1 MSKNIL
7 LCGNPNVGK
16 SSLYNIL
23 TKSHE
28 HTGNWTGK
36 TVEITSK
43 AIKNTDY
50 KLIDLPGIYSLSSL
64 SDEEI
69 VARNT
74 MYFTEYEK
82 IIYVCDASNLE
93 KNLNL
98 LLQISEI
105 NKNII
110 LCLNMVDELKSKQIN
125 IDVDLLKKILGIEV
139 IECSTKSNIG
149 IDTLLLSLDKHSY
162 LNYNIIYNDEIEKH
176 ISNIINYLDEPYK
189 NRFIA
194 IKILERDLNIIEAIQ
209 KINGDNIIN
218 ENIKKYI
225 MSINSEEIAD
235 NISII
240 INNFSKDICN
250 KIVKKNKKKDVNK
263 LDKILT
269 SKIYAVPLMLLMLF
283 MIFLITI
290 VLANYPS
297 ELLSNLFIYIEKL
310 LFKLSNILNIPKLV
324 YEPIIFGVYRVV
336 SFIIS
341 VMFPPLVIFFFLFT
355 YAEES
360 GLLPRIAF
368 NFDKICSKANC
379 HGKQSLTICSGFGCN
394 ACAVVGSRI
403 IDSKRDKLL
412 AILTNSF
419 IPCNGRFPMIIAIIS
434 MFFVNSNNKIM
445 IALYLT
451 MFVIFAIFMSF
462 LTSFILS
469 KTILKGY
476 SGFFVLE
483 LPDYKKVKIRSV
495 IKTSFVYKSLSILK
509 KAVLISL
516 PAGLIIYILTKVNI
530 NNVSLLVYISC
541 FLDSFAKL
549 LGLDGT
555 ILTSFILG
563 FPANEIVMPLM
574 IMGYLNETSV
584 SLISNYLTIKNI
596 LIDNNWTI
604 VTAMCT
610 ILFSIMHFPC
620 ATTLATIKSEVGTK
634 WMIYSFI
641 IPLLTGIVF
650 LLLLNIFI

>member
-1 MSKNIL
+1 MNNDIL

-16 SSLYNIL
+16 SSIYNIL

-36 TVEITSK
+36 TVEVTSK
-43 AIKNTDY
+43 QIKNTKY

-69 VARNT
+69 ITRNT
-74 MYFTEYEK
+74 LYFTCYEK
-82 IIYVCDASNLE
+82 IIYVCDACNLE

-110 LCLNMVDELKSKQIN
+110 LCLNMVDELNNKQIE
-125 IDVDLLKKILGIEV
+125 IDIEYLKEILGIEIV
-139 IECSTKSNIG
+139 QCSAREKDG
-149 IDTLLLSLDKHSY
+149 IKELFNSLEKHSVFRY
-162 LNYNIIYNDEIEKH
+162 KFNYNYTIEKH
-176 ISNIINYLDEPYK
+176 ISFIIDHVEEPYK
-189 NRFIA
+189 NRFVA
-194 IKILERDLNIIEAIQ
+194 VKILEKDIDFIETIEKLNNDTIL
-209 KINGDNIIN
+209 NDD
-218 ENIKKYI
+218 IKKYI

-235 NISII
+235 SIAVS
-240 INNFSKDICN
+240 INDRSKDICSLVQ
-250 KIVKKNKKKDVNK
+250 IKNNEKTMSK
-263 LDKILT
+263 LDKIF
-269 SKIYAVPLMLLMLF
+269 SNKIYTIPLMLVMIF
-283 MIFLITI
+283 AIFLITI

-297 ELLSNLFIYIEKL
+297 ELLSKLFIYFENI
-310 LFKLSNILNIPKLV
+310 LFKLSNILCIPKII
-324 YEPIIFGVYRVV
+324 YEPLIFGVFRVV
-336 SFIIS
+336 SFIVS

-360 GLLPRIAF
+360 GILPRIAF
-368 NFDKICSKANC
+368 NLDKVCSKANC

-394 ACAVVGSRI
+394 ACAIVGSRI

-434 MFFVNSNNKIM
+434 MFFVTSNNKILV
-445 IALYLT
+445 ALYLT
-451 MFVIFAIFMSF
+451 LFVLFAISISL
-462 LTSFILS
+462 LTSFVLS

-476 SGFFVLE
+476 PGFFVLE
-483 LPDYKKVKIRSV
+483 LPDYKKVKLSKI

-516 PAGLIIYILTKVNI
+516 PAGLIIYVLTKINI
-530 NNVSLLVYISC
+530 NNISLLVYIST
-541 FLDSFAKL
+541 FLNPFAKL

-563 FPANEIVMPLM
+563 IPANEIVMPLM
-574 IMGYLNETSV
+574 IMGYVNESSV
-584 SLISNYLTIKNI
+584 SLISNYFTIKNI

-604 VTAMCT
+604 VTAMST

-620 ATTLATIKSEVGTK
+620 ATTLSTIKSEVGFK
-634 WMIYSFI
+634 WMIYSFM
-641 IPLLTGIVF
+641 IPLLTGIMF
-650 LLLLNIFI
+650 LLILNIFI

>member
-1 MSKNIL
+1 MNNDIL

-16 SSLYNIL
+16 SSIYNIL

-36 TVEITSK
+36 TVEVTSK
-43 AIKNTDY
+43 QIKNTKY

-69 VARNT
+69 ITRNT
-74 MYFTEYEK
+74 LYFTCYEK
-82 IIYVCDASNLE
+82 IIYVCDACNLE

-110 LCLNMVDELKSKQIN
+110 LCLNMVDELNNKKIE
-125 IDVDLLKKILGIEV
+125 IDIEYLKEILGIEIV
-139 IECSTKSNIG
+139 QCSAREKDG
-149 IDTLLLSLDKHSY
+149 IKELFNSLEKHSVFRY
-162 LNYNIIYNDEIEKH
+162 KFNYNYTIEKH
-176 ISNIINYLDEPYK
+176 ISFIIDHVEEPYK
-189 NRFIA
+189 NRFVA
-194 IKILERDLNIIEAIQ
+194 VKILEKDIDFIETIEKLNNDTIL
-209 KINGDNIIN
+209 NDD
-218 ENIKKYI
+218 IKKYI

-235 NISII
+235 SIAVS
-240 INNFSKDICN
+240 INDRSKDICSLVQ
-250 KIVKKNKKKDVNK
+250 IKNNEKTMSK
-263 LDKILT
+263 LDKVF
-269 SKIYAVPLMLLMLF
+269 SNKIYTIPLMLVMIF
-283 MIFLITI
+283 AIFLITI

-297 ELLSNLFIYIEKL
+297 ELLSKLFIYFENI
-310 LFKLSNILNIPKLV
+310 LFKLSNILCIPKII
-324 YEPIIFGVYRVV
+324 YEPLIFGVFRVV
-336 SFIIS
+336 SFIVS

-360 GLLPRIAF
+360 GILPRIAF
-368 NFDKICSKANC
+368 NLDKVCSKANC

-394 ACAVVGSRI
+394 ACAIVGSRI

-434 MFFVNSNNKIM
+434 MFFVTSNNKILV
-445 IALYLT
+445 ALYLT
-451 MFVIFAIFMSF
+451 LFVLFAISISL
-462 LTSFILS
+462 LTSFVLS

-476 SGFFVLE
+476 PGFFVLE
-483 LPDYKKVKIRSV
+483 LPDYKKVKLSKI

-516 PAGLIIYILTKVNI
+516 PAGLIIYILTKINI
-530 NNVSLLVYISC
+530 NNISLLVYIST
-541 FLDSFAKL
+541 FLNPFAKL

-563 FPANEIVMPLM
+563 IPANEIVMPLM
-574 IMGYLNETSV
+574 IMGYVNESSV
-584 SLISNYLTIKNI
+584 SLISNYFTIKNI

-604 VTAMCT
+604 VTAMST

-620 ATTLATIKSEVGTK
+620 ATTLSTIKSEVGFK
-634 WMIYSFI
+634 WMIYSFM
-641 IPLLTGIVF
+641 IPLLTGIMF
-650 LLLLNIFI
+650 LLILNIFI

>member
-1 MSKNIL
+1 MNNDIL

-16 SSLYNIL
+16 SSIYNIL

-36 TVEITSK
+36 TVEVTSK
-43 AIKNTDY
+43 QIKNTKY

-69 VARNT
+69 ITRNT
-74 MYFTEYEK
+74 LYFTCYEK
-82 IIYVCDASNLE
+82 IIYVCDACNLE

-110 LCLNMVDELKSKQIN
+110 LCLNMVDELNNKQIE
-125 IDVDLLKKILGIEV
+125 IDIEYLKEILGIEIV
-139 IECSTKSNIG
+139 QCSAREKDG
-149 IDTLLLSLDKHSY
+149 IKELFNSLEKHSVFRY
-162 LNYNIIYNDEIEKH
+162 KFNYNYTIEKH
-176 ISNIINYLDEPYK
+176 ISFIIDHVEEPYK
-189 NRFIA
+189 NRFVA
-194 IKILERDLNIIEAIQ
+194 VKILEKDIDFIETIEKLNNDTIL
-209 KINGDNIIN
+209 NDD
-218 ENIKKYI
+218 IKKYI

-235 NISII
+235 SIAVS
-240 INNFSKDICN
+240 INDRSKDICSLVQ
-250 KIVKKNKKKDVNK
+250 IKNNEKTMSK
-263 LDKILT
+263 LDKVF
-269 SKIYAVPLMLLMLF
+269 SNKIYTIPLMLVMIF
-283 MIFLITI
+283 AIFLITI

-297 ELLSNLFIYIEKL
+297 ELLSKLFIYFENI
-310 LFKLSNILNIPKLV
+310 LFKLSNILCIPKII
-324 YEPIIFGVYRVV
+324 YEPLIFGVFRVV
-336 SFIIS
+336 SFIVS

-360 GLLPRIAF
+360 GILPRIAF
-368 NFDKICSKANC
+368 NLDKVCSKANC

-394 ACAVVGSRI
+394 ACAIVGSRI

-434 MFFVNSNNKIM
+434 MFFVTSNNKILV
-445 IALYLT
+445 ALYLT
-451 MFVIFAIFMSF
+451 LFVLFAISISL
-462 LTSFILS
+462 LTSFVLS

-476 SGFFVLE
+476 PGFFVLE
-483 LPDYKKVKIRSV
+483 LPDYKKVKLSKI

-516 PAGLIIYILTKVNI
+516 PAGLIIYILTKINI
-530 NNVSLLVYISC
+530 NNISLLVYIST
-541 FLDSFAKL
+541 FLNPFAKL

-563 FPANEIVMPLM
+563 IPANEIVMPLM
-574 IMGYLNETSV
+574 IMGYVNESSV
-584 SLISNYLTIKNI
+584 SLISNYFTIKNI

-604 VTAMCT
+604 VTAMST

-620 ATTLATIKSEVGTK
+620 ATTLSTIKSEVGFK
-634 WMIYSFI
+634 WMIYSFM
-641 IPLLTGIVF
+641 IPLLTGIMF
-650 LLLLNIFI
+650 LLILNIFI

>member
-16 SSLYNIL
+16 SSIFNIL

-36 TVEITSK
+36 TVEIASK
-43 AIKNTDY
+43 PIKNTKY
-50 KLIDLPGIYSLSSL
+50 NLIDLPGIYSLSSL

-74 MYFTEYEK
+74 LYFTGYEK
-82 IIYVCDASNLE
+82 IIYVCDACNLE

-98 LLQISEI
+98 LLQLSEI

-110 LCLNMVDELKSKQIN
+110 LCLNMVDELESKQIKIN
-125 IDVDLLKKILGIEV
+125 VEELKSLLGIE
-139 IECSTKSNIG
+139 IIMCSTVEKNG
-149 IDTLLLSLDKHSY
+149 VHELLNSLEKHSTFKY
-162 LNYNIIYNDEIEKH
+162 KFEYNETIENH
-176 ISNIINYLDEPYK
+176 ISYIIDHLYEPYK
-189 NRFIA
+189 SRFVA
-194 IKILERDLNIIEAIQ
+194 IKILERDIDFINTIEKLN
-209 KINGDNIIN
+209 NDMIIN
-218 ENIKKYI
+218 DCIKKYI
-225 MSINSEEIAD
+225 MSINSEEISD
-235 NISII
+235 SIAI
-240 INNFSKDICN
+240 TINDKCKDIC
-250 KIVKKNKKKDVNK
+250 KMVQVKNTEKGISK
-263 LDKILT
+263 LDKIF
-269 SKIYAVPLMLLMLF
+269 SHKIYTIPLMIIMIF

-297 ELLSNLFIYIEKL
+297 ELLSKIFIYGEKL
-310 LFKLSNILNIPKLV
+310 LFKISNVLCIPKII
-324 YEPIIFGVYRVV
+324 YEPLIFGVYRVV
-336 SFIIS
+336 SFIVS

-360 GLLPRIAF
+360 GILPRIAF
-368 NFDKICSKANC
+368 NLDNVCSKANC

-434 MFFVNSNNKIM
+434 MFFVTSNNKVLVAI
-445 IALYLT
+445 YLT
-451 MFVIFAIFMSF
+451 LFVLFAITISL

-469 KTILKGY
+469 KTLLKGY
-476 SGFFVLE
+476 PGFFILE
-483 LPDYKKVKIRSV
+483 LPDYKKVKISKI

-509 KAVLISL
+509 KAILVSL
-516 PAGLIIYILTKVNI
+516 PAGLIIYILTKINI
-530 NNVSLLVYISC
+530 DSMSLLLHISN
-541 FLDSFAKL
+541 FLNPFGKL

-563 FPANEIVMPLM
+563 IPANEIVMPLM
-574 IMGYLNETSV
+574 IMGYVNESSV
-584 SLISNYLTIKNI
+584 SLISNYSTIKNI
-596 LIDNNWTI
+596 LLDNNWTI
-604 VTAMCT
+604 ITAMCT

-620 ATTLATIKSEVGTK
+620 ATTLSTIKSEVGTK

-641 IPLLTGIVF
+641 IPLLTGITF
-650 LLLLNIFI
+650 LLILNIFI